1 MTRDLARRDSS
12 RGETPPD
19 KRLLARQETP
29 LELAFSVNHFFFLVR
44 HLELNISFR
53 EAW

>member
-29 LELAFSVNHFFFLVR
+29 LELAFSVNHFFFGEAFR
-44 HLELNISFR
+44 IKYFIS
-53 EAW
+53 

>member
-19 KRLLARQETP
+19 ERLLARQETP
-29 LELAFSVNHFFFLVR
+29 LELAFSVNHFFFFGEAFR
-44 HLELNISFR
+44 IKYFIS
-53 EAW
+53 